1 MKTLREVFDYY
12 HVKPKDQLTI
22 ARILSEEGYTA
33 RGICYVAALSEEKL
47 LRFVND
53 SRFVSVFINEV
64 HKLAFKPGG
73 PRKEN

>member
-22 ARILSEEGYTA
+22 ARILSEEGYTV

-47 LRFVND
+47 SRFVTD
-53 SRFVSVFINEV
+53 PRFVSVFINEV
-64 HKLAFKPGG
+64 HKLAFKSGG